1 MSEFSRRHFLS
12 SVGAGTA
19 AVVTSSLMANE
30 PDAGNVMK
38 TEGPMSKRPLP
49 VNYKNEKGRYRPS
62 SRFGL
67 GGVAIGNGFASTSDK
82 DADETLRSAWN
93 AGVRYFDTSPFYGFG
108 LSERR
113 FGHFLDEH
121 SPDDYVLSTKVGRV
135 FTAASD
141 PSQAG
146 IWKDPSSFKYRY
158 DYSAEGVRRSIE
170 DSLQRLGVSQ
180 IDIVFIHD
188 LNEGNRDLGK
198 EWTKYF
204 EQAVK
209 GAMPELC
216 KMRDE
221 GMIKAW
227 GLGVNQPEPALRASE
242 DSDPDIHLLATQY
255 SLMDH
260 ENALHDTFPKLEEK
274 GISVVVGAP
283 LNAGYLAGR
292 DRYHY
297 DGKIPDWAPQK
308 RSRIQKIADE
318 HGVDLRTAA
327 LQFCLGPNVVS
338 AVIPGARNAA
348 QIKADV
354 QSMKV
359 NIPEEFWSKLKR
371 EGLIAKDAPAPK
383 LAETKRPDVAS

>member
-12 SVGAGTA
+12 SVGTA
-19 AVVTSSLMANE
+19 AVVSGSLLADE
-30 PDAGNVMK
+30 PNPGKVMK
-38 TEGPMSKRPLP
+38 TEGPVSQRPLP
-49 VNYKNEKGRYRPS
+49 ENLETKSRRYRPS

-67 GGVAIGNGFASTSDK
+67 GGVAIGNGFAPTTDQ
-82 DADETLRSAWN
+82 DANRTLESAWN

-113 FGHFLDEH
+113 FGHFLDDH

-135 FTAASD
+135 FTATSE
-141 PSQAG
+141 PPQAG
-146 IWKDPSSFKYRY
+146 IWKDPSSFKYQY
-158 DYSAEGVRRSIE
+158 DYSAAGVRRSIE

-188 LNEGNRDLGK
+188 LNEGNGDLGK
-198 EWTKYF
+198 DWTKYF
-204 EQAVK
+204 DQAVK

-221 GMIKAW
+221 GIIKAW
-227 GLGVNQPEPALRASE
+227 GLGVNQPEPALRASRE
-242 DSDPDIHLLATQY
+242 SDPDIHLLATQY

-260 ENALHDTFPKLEEK
+260 EKALHTTFPKLEEK

-308 RSRIQKIADE
+308 RSRIQKIAHQ

-327 LQFCLGPNVVS
+327 LQFCLGPKVVS
-338 AVIPGARNAA
+338 AVIPGARNAS
-348 QIKADV
+348 QTEADV
-354 QSMKV
+354 QSMKID
-359 NIPEEFWSKLKR
+359 IPDGFWSDLKR
-371 EGLIAKDAPAPK
+371 EGLIAKGAPVPK
-383 LAETKRPDVAS
+383 LVAS